1 MRLGLVLAVLEAGIA
16 LGYATAVVRAYRTF
30 VSVSASW
37 WIAPAVVAVSMIALT
52 LSIAA
57 ELGYRL
63 TQLVVVADDCGLGA
77 AMRGASRF
85 VRREALV
92 VARVC
97 IAALLLSALT
107 FAIALVAAAAFGLVS
122 FVPVAGVA
130 VLPLQA
136 AVWVVRGLMLP
147 FIDLAALAAY
157 ASVYRASPEGPWQEL
172 SGTASTAMLAPAASP
187 AGAPEPRREFPASP

>member
-1 MRLGLVLAVLEAGIA
+1 VRLGLVLAVLEAGVA
-16 LGYATAVVRAYRTF
+16 LGYAAAVVQAYRTF
-30 VSVSASW
+30 VSVAASW
-37 WIAPAVVAVSMIALT
+37 WVAPAVVAVSGIALA
-52 LSIAA
+52 LSIVA

-63 TQLVVVADDCGLGA
+63 TQLVMVAGDCGLRA
-77 AMRGASRF
+77 AIRGASAF
-85 VRREALV
+85 MRRHTLV

-97 IAALLLSALT
+97 VAALVLSALT
-107 FAIALVAAAAFGLVS
+107 FAITLVAAAAFGLVS

-157 ASVYRASPEGPWQEL
+157 ASVYRASPEGALPER
-172 SGTASTAMLAPAASP
+172 SGTASPALLAPRASP
-187 AGAPEPRREFPASP
+187 AGAPGP